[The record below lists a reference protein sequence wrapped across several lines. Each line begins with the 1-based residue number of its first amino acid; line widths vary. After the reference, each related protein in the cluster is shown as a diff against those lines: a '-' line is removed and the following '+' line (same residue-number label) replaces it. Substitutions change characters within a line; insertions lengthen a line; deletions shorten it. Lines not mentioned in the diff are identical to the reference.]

1 MEYFV
6 DMAIISSFSSFLF
19 LGLAFYSSF
28 SDLVNVTAEEETEVE
43 EKLRMAK
50 RKGHREDR
58 RTGREPMIAI
68 SPSMLARQLN
78 MYPSSRTRFSCCIN
92 YILKSVNLAVNMNR
106 KAQILEG
113 LSRSCRD
120 ACYRLSLGFCGAIC
134 ACYHECDVV
143 WEDPERIEENF
154 SEEAVIDRKGKRGSH
169 LKITMNTELCSLDI

>member
-28 SDLVNVTAEEETEVE
+28 SDLVNLTAEEETEVE

-68 SPSMLARQLN
+68 SP
-78 MYPSSRTRFSCCIN
+78 RF
-92 YILKSVNLAVNMNR
+92 
-106 KAQILEG
+106 
-113 LSRSCRD
+113 
-120 ACYRLSLGFCGAIC
+120 
-134 ACYHECDVV
+134 
-143 WEDPERIEENF
+143 F
-154 SEEAVIDRKGKRGSH
+154 ST
-169 LKITMNTELCSLDI
+169 LTDI

>member
-50 RKGHREDR
+50 RKGHREE

-68 SPSMLARQLN
+68 SP
-78 MYPSSRTRFSCCIN
+78 RF
-92 YILKSVNLAVNMNR
+92 
-106 KAQILEG
+106 
-113 LSRSCRD
+113 
-120 ACYRLSLGFCGAIC
+120 
-134 ACYHECDVV
+134 
-143 WEDPERIEENF
+143 F
-154 SEEAVIDRKGKRGSH
+154 ST
-169 LKITMNTELCSLDI
+169 LTDI